1 LGANGVGQLGNGT
14 MLDSWTDNSG
24 VEDGYVVG
32 YFYFDDYSYIWHFQ
46 DVAHLPAN
54 ATTYRLAAFSS
65 DGYYVAA
72 TRDGGHSDFAAFGVV
87 TGTARAM
94 APRATVQRPSHVIRT
109 PRPHP

>member
-1 LGANGVGQLGNGT
+1 
-14 MLDSWTDNSG
+14 MLDSWSNNSG

-32 YFYFDDYSYIWHFQ
+32 YFYFDDYSYIWYFQ

-65 DGYYVAA
+65 GGDYVAA
-72 TRDGGHSDFAAFGVV
+72 TRDGWHSDFAAFGVV

-94 APRATVQRPSHVIRT
+94 APRATVQQPSHVIRT